1 MCESNAYITD
11 ADGNESLIMESVDNV
26 KMDGQTIILRSL
38 FGEETSIEAK
48 IKELNLTGHK
58 LILERV

>member
-11 ADGNESLIMESVDNV
+11 VDGNEQLIMESVDYLRT
-26 KMDGQTIILRSL
+26 DGETIVLRSL
-38 FGEETSIEAK
+38 FGEETTLKAT

-58 LILERV
+58 LLLEHV

>member
-11 ADGNESLIMESVDNV
+11 DDGNERLLMESVDYL
-26 KMDGQTIILRSL
+26 KIDGETVVLRSL
-38 FGEETSIEAK
+38 FGEETTVKAT

-58 LILERV
+58 LLLENV

>member
-11 ADGNESLIMESVDNV
+11 ADGNEQLIMESVDYLRT
-26 KMDGQTIILRSL
+26 DGETIVLRSL
-38 FGEETSIEAK
+38 FGEETTLKAT

-58 LILERV
+58 LLLEHV

>member
-11 ADGNESLIMESVDNV
+11 SDGNEQLFMECVDHL
-26 KMDGQTIILRSL
+26 KIDGDTIVLRSL
-38 FGEETSIEAK
+38 FGEEKTVKAT

-58 LILERV
+58 LVLQNN